1 MIMTGLR
8 PTGHKLKNHAAR
20 ICLQREFAFR
30 SYLRLRY
37 GAKTPVKAPKIS
49 FENGALRNR
58 DEWLAATRL
67 VRDLRLVPHPDSPKN
82 WDTVAALATILKSTN
97 PDAWVLDAGAEL
109 SSALLPCLY
118 LYGYRNLTGINLIFQ
133 KPQRRGSIAYEFGD
147 ITNTRFRSEQ
157 FDAITC
163 LSVIEHG
170 VDLQA
175 YFREMSRILRPG
187 GLLMDSNGLK
197 FWSQNWSA
205 LSGLEYESQSHVLRL
220 ANQRSAPVWPA
231 SESVAIAF
239 LDSAPGSSD
248 QFGTRAYLS
257 TLGTVMG
264 TGVASDSV
272 PLFKPAPGET
282 ITDITIG
289 YDGLLYL
296 ALAGGVGIIDLLGRS
311 DIVKAAF
318 PKELPFSAWRLAA
331 SPSEG
336 LAFTS
341 Q

>member
-37 GAKTPVKAPKIS
+37 GAKTPVKVPKIS

-147 ITNTRFRSEQ
+147 ITNTRFHSEQ

-175 YFREMSRILRPG
+175 YFREMSRIPRPG
-187 GLLMDSNGLK
+187 GLLITSTDYFDNPIETHGTTAYGAPVHIFFRAEIIDAISI
-197 FWSQNWSA
+197 A
-205 LSGLEYESQSHVLRL
+205 ESVNLRL
-220 ANQRSAPVWPA
+220 TGPLS
-231 SESVAIAF
+231 
-239 LDSAPGSSD
+239 LDSVEKPVRWER
-248 QFGTRAYLS
+248 FGLDFTFLLF
-257 TLGTVMG
+257 TLQKI
-264 TGVASDSV
+264 
-272 PLFKPAPGET
+272 PRIK
-282 ITDITIG
+282 
-289 YDGLLYL
+289 
-296 ALAGGVGIIDLLGRS
+296 
-311 DIVKAAF
+311 
-318 PKELPFSAWRLAA
+318 
-331 SPSEG
+331 
-336 LAFTS
+336 

>member
-8 PTGHKLKNHAAR
+8 PAGRKLKNHAVR
-20 ICLQREFAFR
+20 ICLQRELTFR

-37 GAKTPVKAPKIS
+37 GAKTPVKVPKIS
-49 FENGALRNR
+49 FENDALRNR

-170 VDLQA
+170 VNLQA

-187 GLLMDSNGLK
+187 GLLITSTDYFDNPIETHGTTAYGAPVHIFSRAEIIDAI
-197 FWSQNWSA
+197 SIA
-205 LSGLEYESQSHVLRL
+205 ESVNLRL
-220 ANQRSAPVWPA
+220 TGPLS
-231 SESVAIAF
+231 
-239 LDSAPGSSD
+239 LDSVEKPVRWER
-248 QFGTRAYLS
+248 FGLDFTFLLF
-257 TLGTVMG
+257 TLQKI
-264 TGVASDSV
+264 
-272 PLFKPAPGET
+272 PRIK
-282 ITDITIG
+282 
-289 YDGLLYL
+289 
-296 ALAGGVGIIDLLGRS
+296 
-311 DIVKAAF
+311 
-318 PKELPFSAWRLAA
+318 
-331 SPSEG
+331 
-336 LAFTS
+336 